1 MRRFFAALGGL
12 VAGYAV
18 GAFLGYWAIMLLSS
32 NAHDRSLEASMT
44 SGLVLGPLAAIA
56 GLVAGLVLTR
66 RKAG

>member
-12 VAGYAV
+12 VAGYAA

-44 SGLVLGPLAAIA
+44 SGLVLGPLAGVA